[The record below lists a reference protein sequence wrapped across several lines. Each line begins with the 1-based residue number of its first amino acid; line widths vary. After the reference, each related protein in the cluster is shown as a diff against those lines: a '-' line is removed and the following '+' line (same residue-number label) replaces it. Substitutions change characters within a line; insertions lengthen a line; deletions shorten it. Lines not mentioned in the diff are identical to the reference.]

1 MCRSKLNVP
10 WASHG
15 TSSKEYH
22 LPEQETQEISVQSL
36 GSERSPGAGNGN
48 LLQYYYLGN
57 FMEREA

>member
-1 MCRSKLNVP
+1 MY
-10 WASHG
+10 HG
-15 TSSKEYH
+15 
-22 LPEQETQEISVQSL
+22 LPMVLAVKNTTYQSRRHRDKCSIP